1 MMCNLSMIKP
11 WARRWIRREKKE
23 DEEEVEEGIRG
34 YPNLIVPKFFS
45 GCYP

>member
-1 MMCNLSMIKP
+1 MGKEMDKK
-11 WARRWIRREKKE
+11 EKKE

-34 YPNLIVPKFFS
+34 YPNLIGLKFFS